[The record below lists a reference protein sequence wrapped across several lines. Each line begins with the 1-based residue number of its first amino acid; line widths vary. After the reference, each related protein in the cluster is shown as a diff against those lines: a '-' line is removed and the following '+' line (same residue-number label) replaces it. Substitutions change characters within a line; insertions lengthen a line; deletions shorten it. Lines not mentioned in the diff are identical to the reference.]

1 MVDGCAA
8 RRGWWVQDGRAI
20 RTRRYA
26 GYALP
31 GRTLPDRHPVT
42 SRTLARLR
50 PAYHDHDAPDRSVTT
65 PTPHRLDAIAVFC
78 GSLPGA
84 DPRHVD
90 AARDLGALLARRGIT
105 LVYGGGR
112 VGLMGAVADGA
123 LDAGGSVIGVIPQAL
138 VDRELAHTGVSE
150 LRVTGS
156 MHERKA
162 LMASIADGFVAMP
175 GGAGTLDELFEAWTW
190 TMLGI
195 HLKPC
200 AVLDVGGF
208 YAGLRTHVARM
219 TSEGFIRPEHAEGL
233 IFSGDAD
240 DLLEAMAQWQAP
252 APKWTTGPPT
262 P

>member
-1 MVDGCAA
+1 MWQTQDTRAPLPSRARLPCCAMPA
-8 RRGWWVQDGRAI
+8 E
-20 RTRRYA
+20 
-26 GYALP
+26 P
-31 GRTLPDRHPVT
+31 SLPDTAVRHMG
-42 SRTLARLR
+42 
-50 PAYHDHDAPDRSVTT
+50 
-65 PTPHRLDAIAVFC
+65 AIAVFC

-90 AARDLGALLARRGIT
+90 AARDLGTLLARRGIT

-123 LDAGGSVIGVIPQAL
+123 LDAGGRVVGVIPQSL
-138 VDRELAHTGVSE
+138 VDRELAHTGLTE
-150 LRVTGS
+150 LRVTSS

-162 LMASIADGFVAMP
+162 LMASLADGFVALP

-200 AVLDVGGF
+200 AVLDVGSF
-208 YAGLRTHVARM
+208 YAGLRTHVSRM
-219 TSEGFIRPEHAEGL
+219 TSEGFIRPEHAQGL
-233 IFSGDAD
+233 IFGTAGTE
-240 DLLEAMAQWQAP
+240 LLDAMARWRAP
-252 APKWTTGPPT
+252 VPKWTTKPPT

>member
-1 MVDGCAA
+1 MP
-8 RRGWWVQDGRAI
+8 QD
-20 RTRRYA
+20 
-26 GYALP
+26 
-31 GRTLPDRHPVT
+31 
-42 SRTLARLR
+42 R
-50 PAYHDHDAPDRSVTT
+50 PTTT
-65 PTPHRLDAIAVFC
+65 PGIRPIDALAVFC

-84 DPRHVD
+84 HPRYVD
-90 AARDLGALLARRGIT
+90 AARGLGALLAHRGIT

-138 VDRELAHTGVSE
+138 VDRELAHRGVSE

-162 LMASIADGFVAMP
+162 LMASIADGFVALP

-208 YAGLRTHVARM
+208 YAGLRSHLARM
-219 TSEGFIRPEHAEGL
+219 TSEGFIRPEHAQGL
-233 IFSGDAD
+233 IISEDPEAILDAI
-240 DLLEAMAQWQAP
+240 ARWQAP
-252 APKWTTGPPT
+252 TPKWTGELPRP
-262 P
+262 